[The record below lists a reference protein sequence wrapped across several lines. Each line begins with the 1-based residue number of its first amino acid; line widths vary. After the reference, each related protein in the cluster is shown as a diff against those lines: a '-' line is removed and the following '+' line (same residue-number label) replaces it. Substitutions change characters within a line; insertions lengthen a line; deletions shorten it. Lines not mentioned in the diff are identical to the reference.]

1 MKTSLIKTII
11 LLTFLAALPARSLAT
26 RNDTIINYRFVNNQI
41 QLVSGSGDLY
51 QFAENQDGYK
61 YIYYLFT
68 DCEFLH
74 LDSTDVK
81 TDDSHYCLTSETQP
95 AVWYNSQNF
104 GIAEPKVKW
113 TLKYEG
119 DHECVKGNPHRCLHR
134 LSDEPIS
141 LLFNADNNRAMKKDA
156 TSVLLYLMPGF
167 IKNGGNDMVI
177 SLNFGGYNGKTQKD
191 FLKEIEFSKND
202 TVLTDLEYVIN
213 RSNRVVID
221 SIKANNIMIPVEDNP
236 HGNPQVVIPLK
247 GIPISY
253 NKDVNL
259 TIYYRYFD
267 SKGEIKNK
275 LENKVLNL
283 NWKKTNSPWW
293 VFLVVI
299 VVLVVLII
307 VFLKMFRII
316 LSKRHP
322 VKNGSQQ
329 NDLVDT
335 PTTDEN
341 APTTSEDT
349 PSPSVE
355 EPLDSK
361 EESQESNGID
371 PEKKD
376 TFWRSLFNRSKKK
389 KAGNKPKEIEKK
401 AEDESSKKK
410 KKLKDLSSKEL
421 RKQLEN
427 ANKNLEK
434 ALTENEKLVTAK
446 KEAETQASETLEA
459 EKKKIQD
466 RYENELAKA
475 REEKQEAEQARDD
488 AEQKAKEKYEKEIK
502 DIEKDRDDK
511 VKAAQ
516 EDRDKQVK
524 AAQTEAQK
532 AKDDAARNI
541 EEQKKECDK
550 QLQRWVDDK
559 KAMTDQLVKNVNH
572 LRDLVNR
579 MPPKAFDGNCEKI
592 ILGVNYFTQDDL
604 TKTIES
610 DAWQNQTTGKCLAQL
625 RFNLCKTIGYGTD
638 AWINLLGR
646 LYSYLSV
653 GQLKDQLSIEG
664 LSFELISEAF
674 TTMQAIMASLGIV
687 VINCSPGFDSG
698 NDPVTTSLFDNDS
711 AIDRI
716 TQWLGSDEAV
726 SKAVAN
732 HGHTVYD
739 FGQLAYF
746 TSEDLDI
753 HKGSVIFYNS

>member
-95 AVWYNSQNF
+95 AEWYNSQTF

-141 LLFNADNNRAMKKDA
+141 LLFNADNNRAMKKDT

-177 SLNFGGYNGKTQKD
+177 SLNYRGYNGKTQKD

-213 RSNRVVID
+213 RSSRVVID
-221 SIKANNIMIPVEDNP
+221 SIKANNTMIPVEDNP
-236 HGNPQVVIPLK
+236 HGNSQVVAVLK
-247 GIPISY
+247 GIPIIFR
-253 NKDVNL
+253 KDVNL

-299 VVLVVLII
+299 VVLVMLII
-307 VFLKMFRII
+307 VFLKMFRLI
-316 LSKRHP
+316 LSKRHA

-329 NDLVDT
+329 NGLVDI
-335 PTTDEN
+335 PSTDGN
-341 APTTSEDT
+341 APITSEDT
-349 PSPSVE
+349 YSPIVD
-355 EPLDSK
+355 EPLD
-361 EESQESNGID
+361 
-371 PEKKD
+371 P
-376 TFWRSLFNRSKKK
+376 
-389 KAGNKPKEIEKK
+389 K
-401 AEDESSKKK
+401 AEI
-410 KKLKDLSSKEL
+410 KEL
-421 RKQLEN
+421 KNKVKELTSQITSLQSQLKSSE
-427 ANKNLEK
+427 ANLAKAVTEKN
-434 ALTENEKLVTAK
+434 N
-446 KEAETQASETLEA
+446 AETQARTTLEA

-466 RYENELAKA
+466 RYENELADA
-475 REEKQEAEQARDD
+475 RKEKQKAEQARDD
-488 AEQKAKEKYEKEIK
+488 AERKAKEKYEKEIK

-524 AAQTEAQK
+524 AAQAESQK
-532 AKDDAARNI
+532 AKEDADRNI
-541 EEQKKECDK
+541 EEQKKECAK
-550 QLQRWVDDK
+550 LLQRWVDDK
-559 KAMTDQLVKNVNH
+559 NAMTDQLVKNVNH

-579 MPPKAFDGNCEKI
+579 MPAEAFGGNCNKI
-592 ILGVNYFTQDDL
+592 RSGVNFFADKLTETIASEAWKNLPSSESRAPLRSDL
-604 TKTIES
+604 C
-610 DAWQNQTTGKCLAQL
+610 N
-625 RFNLCKTIGYGTD
+625 TIGYGTD
-638 AWINLLGR
+638 TWINLLGR
-646 LYSYLSV
+646 LYSYMSV
-653 GQLKDQLSIEG
+653 GQLRDQLSIEG
-664 LSFELISEAF
+664 LGFALVSESF

-687 VINCSPGFDSG
+687 VLNCSPGFDSG
-698 NDPVTTSLFDNDS
+698 NDPVTTSLFDNNS

-716 TQWLGSDEAV
+716 TQWLGSNEAV
-726 SKAVAN
+726 SEAVVN
-732 HGHTVYD
+732 HGRTVYD

-746 TSEDLDI
+746 TSEDLAI